1 MRPHT
6 PKRLPA
12 FILPALVLLV
22 SLLPNR
28 LDLWFQDRL
37 GQLMA
42 QAASD
47 DIVIVAIDEK
57 SLAELGRWP
66 WPRELLAGAIDK
78 LGNARAVGLD
88 LVLAE
93 PSANPESDQALVEAL
108 RRNGKV
114 FLPAVPEVSNNQLVE
129 TLPLRMFAEAAK
141 GIGMMDYPLDQDG
154 LIRRTYLASG
164 LGQPRWPAFTALLAG
179 LPPPPMQLDTPV
191 LNNRWQRR
199 DERLLPHLDGKLGF
213 PSLSFVDILNH
224 NGPIAALADKTVL
237 IGATA
242 SGLGDS
248 HLTPMQPDWPA
259 TSGVV
264 INAATTQALQ
274 SRSLVRPLD
283 AAYLPPLLLGLT
295 LLWQCLLRW
304 RYREKSIHAAAIY
317 SAALLAGGVLLLQLQ
332 QLYLP
337 LASLIT
343 LLLLTTVT
351 DYFLQQSHFK
361 RLALTDK
368 LTGLAN
374 RHHFDDRFIFTLQQA
389 QLARKP
395 LALLIIDVD
404 YFKRYNDH
412 YGHAAG
418 DDVLKKIATVVEQ
431 ATRNSHDLAARIG
444 GEEFAILLP
453 GASREQA
460 LDIAATLRQQLLLLQ
475 IPHQQSPVGRASC
488 SIGVLSQVPQASD
501 TVRSLFEKA
510 DKALYQAKHKGR
522 DCAEI
527 AN

>member
-37 GQLMA
+37 GQLLA

-93 PSANPESDQALVEAL
+93 PSANPESDQALVDAL

-129 TLPLRMFAEAAK
+129 TLPLRMFADAAK

-164 LGQPRWPAFTALLAG
+164 LGQPRWPGFTALLAG
-179 LPPPPMQLDTPV
+179 LPPPVMALDTPV
-191 LNNRWQRR
+191 LNNRWQRH
-199 DERLLPHLDGKLGF
+199 DERLLPHLDGELGF

-224 NGPIAALADKTVL
+224 NGNIEALAGKTVL

-248 HLTPMQPDWPA
+248 HLTPMQADWPA

-274 SRSLVRPLD
+274 SQSLVRPLD

-295 LLWQCLLRW
+295 LLWQCLLRR
-304 RYREKSIHAAAIY
+304 RYREKSIHAVAIY
-317 SAALLAGGVLLLQLQ
+317 SAALLAGAVLLLQLQ

-343 LLLLTTVT
+343 LLMLATVT

-389 QLARKP
+389 QLTRKP

-418 DDVLKKIATVVEQ
+418 DDVLKKIATVVEK
-431 ATRNSHDLAARIG
+431 AVRNSHDLAARIG

-453 GASREQA
+453 GATPEQA

-488 SIGVLSQVPQASD
+488 SIGVLSQVPQADD
-501 TVRSLFEKA
+501 TTRSLFEQA
-510 DKALYQAKHKGR
+510 DKALYAAKHNGR
-522 DCAEI
+522 DRAEI